1 MGFSRY
7 SIYSFT
13 TRHNTEV
20 AQWLLNQLSQ
30 MEDLK
35 NFTKVSPLITA
46 CCVYLIHLHPAEA
59 VYRYYESRRRMIAV
73 KSKSSLNKRKTKR
86 HAAQKQESFM
96 SVILRMYSYLCV
108 SDYESRV
115 HFLLLALISSLSEC
129 VCLWG
134 CVHM

>member
-35 NFTKVSPLITA
+35 NFTKVSPLITV

-59 VYRYYESRRRMIAV
+59 VYCYYESRRRMIAV
-73 KSKSSLNKRKTKR
+73 KFEEFVEQEENKAACCSKAGKF
-86 HAAQKQESFM
+86 H
-96 SVILRMYSYLCV
+96 
-108 SDYESRV
+108 
-115 HFLLLALISSLSEC
+115 
-129 VCLWG
+129 VCNTAY
-134 CVHM
+134 V